1 MPTASELEI
10 NTDASAMQMAE
21 SMFGS
26 GVEVKTASYTG
37 AETASGIYSG
47 ADTTSPG
54 LAPSD
59 SGVILSTGN
68 AESVTN
74 SSGDVNTASDTTTNH
89 GGAGDADLTEIAGVR
104 TYDASVFEA
113 EFVPEGSYLTMQIT
127 FSSEEYLDWVDSGYN
142 DAVGVFVN
150 GEKAQL
156 SIGDGDI
163 SIDNINNEDNS
174 NLFVDNNA
182 NGDLIN
188 TEMDGVTITMT
199 LKAPVNPGEVNTI
212 KIGIAH
218 AGDSAYDSNLMIAA
232 DSVQT
237 SLIANDDEIE
247 VAEDYAKTVD
257 LLDNDTTTS
266 GGELTITAINGVPV
280 AAGDTLILDTGEEI
294 TLNAD
299 GTVTVESTGE
309 GGPNSFSYT
318 VSDEDGVTDTAFVTM
333 TTTAPCFTA
342 GITIA
347 TPDGLIPVEDLTA
360 GDVVLT
366 RDNGAK
372 PLLWVGHS
380 IRAARDNDAPV
391 RFEENA
397 LGAHDAQELSPNHR
411 VLLSSAQAMLLF
423 GESEILVK
431 AKDLINDT
439 TIRLRSDGEP
449 VHYVHLLFDQ
459 HEIVYGNGLPSESY
473 QPGDQTLASFDPAT
487 LAEVERLFSE
497 TGIGNYGPSARLSL
511 KGWESAVLMD
521 TLQGDPA
528 PRK

>member
-182 NGDLIN
+182 NADLIN

-342 GITIA
+342 A
-347 TPDGLIPVEDLTA
+347 
-360 GDVVLT
+360 
-366 RDNGAK
+366 
-372 PLLWVGHS
+372 S
-380 IRAARDNDAPV
+380 
-391 RFEENA
+391 
-397 LGAHDAQELSPNHR
+397 
-411 VLLSSAQAMLLF
+411 
-423 GESEILVK
+423 
-431 AKDLINDT
+431 
-439 TIRLRSDGEP
+439 RLPRP
-449 VHYVHLLFDQ
+449 
-459 HEIVYGNGLPSESY
+459 
-473 QPGDQTLASFDPAT
+473 
-487 LAEVERLFSE
+487 
-497 TGIGNYGPSARLSL
+497 
-511 KGWESAVLMD
+511 MD
-521 TLQGDPA
+521 
-528 PRK
+528 

>member
-1 MPTASELEI
+1 MPTASELAI
-10 NTDASAMQMAE
+10 DTNVNAMQMAD

-26 GVEVKTASYTG
+26 GIEIKSASYTG
-37 AETASGIYSG
+37 ADTASGIYSG

-68 AESVTN
+68 AESITN
-74 SSGDVNTASDTTTNH
+74 SSGDVNTLSNTTTNH
-89 GGAGDADLTEIAGVR
+89 SGAGDADLTEIAGVQ
-104 TYDASVFEA
+104 TYDAAVFEA

-156 SIGDGDI
+156 SVGDGDI

-182 NGDLIN
+182 NADLIN
-188 TEMDGVTITMT
+188 TEMDGVTVTMT
-199 LKAPVNPGEVNTI
+199 LKAPVNPGELNTI
-212 KIGIAH
+212 KIGIAD
-218 AGDSAYDSNLMIAA
+218 ADDGAYDSNLMIAG

-237 SLIANDDEIE
+237 LLIANDDEIE
-247 VAEDYAKTVD
+247 VVEDFAKTVD
-257 LLDNDTTTS
+257 LLDNDTSSS
-266 GGELTITAINGVPV
+266 GAKLTITAINDVPV
-280 AAGDTLILDTGEEI
+280 EAGDTLVLDTGEEI

-309 GGPNSFSYT
+309 DGTNAFSYT
-318 VSDEDGVTDTAFVTM
+318 VEDDDGVTDTAFVAL
-333 TTTAPCFTA
+333 TTITPCFTK
-342 GITIA
+342 GIEVA

-380 IRAARDNDAPV
+380 LRVAKGNDAPIQ
-391 RFEENA
+391 FDENV
-397 LGAHDAQELSPNHR
+397 LGHHGPQELSPNHR
-411 VLLSSAQAMLLF
+411 VLVSSERAVHLF
-423 GESEILVK
+423 GEREVLVK
-431 AKDLINDT
+431 AKDLVNDT
-439 TIRLRSDGEP
+439 TIRRRTDGAP

-459 HEIVYGNGLPSESY
+459 HEIVYINGLPGESY
-473 QPGDQTLASFDPAT
+473 QPGDQTVASFDPAT
-487 LAEVERLFSE
+487 LAEVERLFSD
-497 TGIGNYGPSARLSL
+497 TGLENYGPSARLSL
-511 KGWESAVLMD
+511 KQWESAVLVDAMRGD
-521 TLQGDPA
+521 TA
-528 PRK
+528 PRR